1 MLLICSNRC
10 GGRLFRSLNV
20 EVDVDA
26 AGSYLDHHVLQPI
39 FVCTACGSPA
49 VDISEV
55 PNAIAEERAADE
67 PPESY
72 DVLCPV
78 CETPVTVGPDLEC
91 PNCGAELELEVS
103 EG

>member
-10 GGRLFRSLNV
+10 GGKLFRSLNV
-20 EVDVDA
+20 EVDIDA
-26 AGSYLDHHVLQPI
+26 LGNYQEHHILQPI
-39 FVCTACGSPA
+39 YVCVACGSPA

-55 PNAIAEERAADE
+55 PNAITEERAEDE
-67 PPESY
+67 LPESF

-91 PNCGAELELEVS
+91 PNCGAELELEAQ
-103 EG
+103 EH